1 MRKERRHS
9 PSTMA
14 VVVMWLARYPPS
26 SPRCI
31 AALCFPP
38 SMDLVSLRHDEGC
51 NGHVGLGMTT
61 VINKMGEDEVDWAT
75 LLWRWSLTLPM
86 E

>member
-1 MRKERRHS
+1 
-9 PSTMA
+9 
-14 VVVMWLARYPPS
+14 
-26 SPRCI
+26 
-31 AALCFPP
+31 
-38 SMDLVSLRHDEGC
+38 MDLVSLRHDEGC

-75 LLWRWSLTLPM
+75 LLWRWSLTSPM